1 MTKLL
6 IVVHHE
12 FDLWNVPAWFSERL
26 REDFSAIEV
35 VHRSSYEGARKD
47 LQECEILFAFAL
59 RPEQFFLA
67 QKLRW
72 IHTPTAAV
80 HQLLFPEFVDSDVI
94 LSNAREVHGP
104 VVAELVIALMFAL
117 AKKIPQD
124 VRLQQKHSWGKSAI
138 WNDGPRPREIAGAT
152 MGLIGVGGIG
162 RTVARMASALGMR
175 VIAVRESPEKERP
188 QGVEAVYAPTQIDE
202 LLSQSDFVVVAAP
215 LTEASRGLINA
226 DRLAAMRPDAYLI
239 NVGRGPHVDE
249 AALADALRN
258 HRIAGAAL
266 DVFDQE
272 PLPAESPLW
281 DLENLLI
288 TPHTGSLTEKL
299 WQRHYQVFS
308 ENLRRYLAREPL
320 LFVVD
325 KRKGY

>member
-12 FDLWNVPAWFSERL
+12 FDLWNVPAWFPEKL
-26 REDFSAIEV
+26 QADFPAIEV
-35 VHRSSYEGARKD
+35 VHRSSYEGVEKELGD
-47 LQECEILFAFAL
+47 CEILFAFAL
-59 RPEQFFLA
+59 HPEQFRSA
-67 QKLRW
+67 QKLHW

-80 HQLLFPEFVDSDVI
+80 HQLLFPELVNSNVI

-117 AKKIPQD
+117 AKKIPQA
-124 VRLQQKHSWGKSAI
+124 VGLQQKHSWGKSAI

-152 MGLIGVGGIG
+152 LGLIGVGGIG
-162 RTVARMASALGMR
+162 RTVARIASALGMR
-175 VIAVRESPEKERP
+175 VIAVRERPEKEKP
-188 QGVEAVYAPTQIDE
+188 QGVEAVYAPAQIDE

-258 HRIAGAAL
+258 RRIAGAAL

-272 PLPAESPLW
+272 PLPADSPLW
-281 DLENLLI
+281 DLENLLV

-299 WQRHYQVFS
+299 WQRHYHVFS

-320 LFVVD
+320 LFAVD
-325 KRKGY
+325 KHKGY

>member
-26 REDFSAIEV
+26 RAEFPDIEV
-35 VHRSSYEGARKD
+35 VHRTSYEGAEKYLR
-47 LQECEILFAFAL
+47 ECEILFAFAL
-59 RPEQFFLA
+59 RPEQFGLA
-67 QKLRW
+67 EKLRW
-72 IHTPTAAV
+72 MHTSTAAV
-80 HQLLFPEFVDSDVI
+80 HSLLFPELVASDVV

-117 AKKIPQD
+117 AKKIPQA
-124 VRLQQKHSWGKSAI
+124 VRLQEKHVWGKSAI
-138 WNDGPRPREIAGAT
+138 WNDGPRPREVAGAT
-152 MGLIGVGGIG
+152 LGLIGLGGIG
-162 RTVARMASALGMR
+162 RAVARMASALGMR
-175 VIAVRESPEKERP
+175 VVGVRGRPEKERP
-188 QGVEAVYAPTQIDE
+188 QGVEAVYGPAQINE
-202 LLSQSDFVVVAAP
+202 VLSRSDYVVVAAP
-215 LTEASRGLINA
+215 LTEATRGLINA

-239 NVGRGPHVDE
+239 NVGRGPHVDA

-258 HRIAGAAL
+258 RRIAGAAL

-288 TPHTGSLTEKL
+288 TPHTGSFTEKL
-299 WQRHYQVFS
+299 WERHYGVFS
-308 ENLRRYLAREPL
+308 ENLRRYLSHEPL

-325 KRKGY
+325 KEKGY